1 MTPFWGDSRRPK
13 GCGPGGVP
21 GPCGVFGLE
30 FDLLRDRKRAIRF
43 DPGIADCALQFGVTE
58 QQLHGS

>member
-43 DPGIADCALQFGVTE
+43 DPR
-58 QQLHGS
+58 